1 MSQFNYYGKWYWV
14 LFLLWRQLLYLR
26 GSPGARKREESDW
39 WEVAL
44 KSPLELLMMI
54 PTYTYKWLTYNLA
67 FYFLLCFTSRE
78 NKESIG
84 GVCTETEQMCPFFF
98 SKCEW
103 SRHTPLF
110 THCDKIEFCDQ
121 IFFTQKLSILI
132 IVKIWFWRFFNSF
145 FLSAGKKIR
154 EIVQRI
160 FFVLTIFNNTFFVFH
175 ISASAKEKKF

>member
-1 MSQFNYYGKWYWV
+1 MESDNGFCSYFDDNYFILG
-14 LFLLWRQLLYLR
+14 

-84 GVCTETEQMCPFFF
+84 GVCTETEQMCP
-98 SKCEW
+98 
-103 SRHTPLF
+103 
-110 THCDKIEFCDQ
+110 
-121 IFFTQKLSILI
+121 IFFK
-132 IVKIWFWRFFNSF
+132 VWMK
-145 FLSAGKKIR
+145 
-154 EIVQRI
+154 
-160 FFVLTIFNNTFFVFH
+160 
-175 ISASAKEKKF
+175 